1 MYQFKFADVGEGVH
15 EGTIL
20 EWKVKEGDKVKD
32 GDTLVIVETDKVNAE
47 LPSPVDGTVSKIYFK
62 EGDEITVGQ
71 VIIDINDG
79 TGDEKAVP
87 EKEETPE
94 PKQESAPKKSQV
106 TSGYEFKFA
115 DVGEGVHEGTI
126 LEWKVKE
133 GDAVKDGDTLVIV
146 ETDKVNAELPS
157 PVDGTIAKINF
168 KEGDEIT
175 VGQVIVVI
183 DDGSGTVVEKASVGE
198 GDDEEEKAAGVIG
211 EIEVSSELMASS
223 DESHAPIKN
232 EKPLRA
238 KALATPVARKLAKDL
253 GVDINQVKGSGFN
266 GRVMKDDIRAFANQ
280 NTQSAQTTSFT
291 TPKVSVSTQ
300 GDVELVPISRL
311 RKAIVKS
318 MTLSKQ
324 VIPHTVMMDEVVVD
338 KLYELR
344 QKLKPLAADE
354 DIKLT
359 YMAFIFKA
367 ALMALKKFPNF
378 NASFDQENQ
387 QMVLK
392 KFYNIGMAVDTSDGL
407 IVPNIKDADQLSLFG
422 LAKEIQNVGNDTKNR
437 NVSLDKLQ
445 NTTFSITNFGAANVS
460 LGTPIINHPEV
471 AILGVGKISQKAV
484 VVDGEIKAAYTLPLS
499 LAVDHRVID
508 GADAGRFLNY
518 FKELMDNPL
527 SLLVN

>member
-15 EGTIL
+15 EGQIL

-47 LPSPVDGTVSKIYFK
+47 LPSPVDGTVSKIHFK

-79 TGDEKAVP
+79 SGDAP
-87 EKEETPE
+87 AAKEEVKEEKKAETPK
-94 PKQESAPKKSQV
+94 PAAAPAAA
-106 TSGYEFKFA
+106 TGGYAFKFA

-133 GDAVKDGDTLVIV
+133 GDSVKDGDTLVIV

-157 PVDGTIAKINF
+157 PVDGIIAKINY
-168 KEGDEIT
+168 KEGSEIH
-175 VGQVIVVI
+175 VGDVIVVI
-183 DDGSGTVVEKASVGE
+183 NDGSAPAEAGPTTAPLAE
-198 GDDEEEKAAGVIG
+198 DEEKAAGVIG
-211 EIEVSSELMASS
+211 EIEVSSDLIESS
-223 DESHAPIKN
+223 NEVHAPAPKAPTG
-232 EKPLRA
+232 K

-253 GVDINQVKGSGFN
+253 GVDINQVTGSGFN
-266 GRVMKDDIRAFANQ
+266 GRVMKDDIKNFASS
-280 NTQSAQTTSFT
+280 TKPQTSSTVT
-291 TPKVSVSTQ
+291 APKVTVSTQ

-338 KLYELR
+338 KLVALR
-344 QKLKPLAADE
+344 KQLKPLAEGE

-367 ALMALKKFPNF
+367 AIMALKKFPNF
-378 NASFDQENQ
+378 NASFDQENE

-392 KFYNIGMAVDTSDGL
+392 KFYNIGMAVDTPDGL
-407 IVPNIKDADQLSLFG
+407 IVPNIKDADHLSLFG
-422 LAKEIQNVGNDTKNR
+422 LAKEIRQVGVDTRDRK
-437 NVSLDKLQ
+437 VSLDKLQ

-484 VVDGEIKAAYTLPLS
+484 VIDGEIKAAYTLPLS

-508 GADAGRFLNY
+508 GADAGRFLTY
-518 FKELMDNPL
+518 FKELIDNPL

>member
-15 EGTIL
+15 EGQIL

-47 LPSPVDGTVSKIYFK
+47 LPSPVDGVVSKIYFK

-79 TGDEKAVP
+79 SVDSVP
-87 EKEETPE
+87 TKVEVKEEKKEVKPAPAT
-94 PKQESAPKKSQV
+94 KSAAV
-106 TSGYEFKFA
+106 GGYQFKFA

-133 GDAVKDGDTLVIV
+133 GDSVKDGDTLVIV

-157 PVDGTIAKINF
+157 PVDGVIAKINYQ
-168 KEGDEIT
+168 EGQEIH
-175 VGQVIVVI
+175 VGDVIVVI
-183 DDGSGTVVEKASVGE
+183 NDGSGTPAVETAPLAE
-198 GDDEEEKAAGVIG
+198 DEEKAAGVIG
-211 EIEVSSELMASS
+211 EIEVSSEVMESS
-223 DESHAPIKN
+223 TESHGPSASETKTN
-232 EKPLRA
+232 K

-253 GVDINQVKGSGFN
+253 GVDINLVPGSGFN
-266 GRVMKDDIRAFANQ
+266 GRVLKEDIEGFKSNKV
-280 NTQSAQTTSFT
+280 TTPSVAA
-291 TPKVSVSTQ
+291 TPKVTVSTQ

-324 VIPHTVMMDEVVVD
+324 IIPHTVMMDEVVVD
-338 KLYELR
+338 NLVNLR
-344 QKLKPLAADE
+344 KQLKPMAEAE
-354 DIKLT
+354 GVKLT

-367 ALMALKKFPNF
+367 TLEALKKFPNF
-378 NASFDQENQ
+378 NASFDQENE

-392 KFYNIGMAVDTSDGL
+392 KFYNIGMAVDTPDGL
-407 IVPNIKDADQLSLFG
+407 IVPNIKDADQYSLFR
-422 LAKEIQNVGNDTKNR
+422 LAKAIQEVGDDTKNR
-437 NVSLDKLQ
+437 KVSLDKLQ

-471 AILGVGKISQKAV
+471 GILGVGKIMQKAV
-484 VVDGEIKAAYTLPLS
+484 VLNGEIKAAYTLPLS

-508 GADAGRFLNY
+508 GADAGRFLSY
-518 FKELMDNPL
+518 FKELLENPL
-527 SLLVN
+527 SLLVK